1 MTPDFE
7 EYTCQYTKLS
17 SIDQKMCTEELFL
30 IFSWLHDFWLQ
41 YRKLSIQLNYLLT
54 TICIFVLTPQN
65 IKWPVRSWDISIH
78 HLVG

>member
-17 SIDQKMCTEELFL
+17 SMDHKMCTEELFL